1 MKVLAVVDIAL
12 RALAQNKLRS
22 ALTALGVIV
31 GVASVIAMIAISA
44 GAREAIDSEI
54 RSAGVNVIYV
64 SSGSS
69 NRGGFQSG
77 AGGVQTLTLEDAEA
91 MRTDVRGIA
100 RLSPVVRG
108 RVQVVAGAQNW
119 STSIEGGDDQYL
131 VIRSWPVVEGASYTY
146 RDVQVAEKVA
156 ILGQTVALTLFPDG
170 DAVGQVIRVRN
181 MPFRVV
187 GILAPKGQNQWGQD
201 QDDIIIAPYTTV
213 QKKLLGITY
222 INQVMVSAQSPE
234 QVEPVAIAITR
245 LMRERHRIS
254 NPDED
259 DFRVRT
265 IEELASTRTQL
276 ASTMTGLL
284 MSVAS
289 VSLIVGGIGIM
300 NIMLVS
306 VTERT
311 REIGIRL
318 AVGARTRDILR
329 QFLVEAVTLSL
340 LGGFIGVLL
349 GLVVSRSVAGL
360 LGWPTLVTLPAIGL
374 AFGFAAF
381 VGAFFGYYPARK
393 AARLNPIE
401 ALRYE

>member
-1 MKVLAVVDIAL
+1 VKVLAVVDIAL
-12 RALAQNKLRS
+12 RALFQNKLRS
-22 ALTALGVIV
+22 GLTALGVIV
-31 GVASVIAMIAISA
+31 GVASVITMIAIST
-44 GAREAIDSEI
+44 GAREAIDTEI
-54 RSAGVNVIYV
+54 RSAGVNVVYV

-69 NRGGFQSG
+69 NRGGFSSG
-77 AGGVQTLTLEDAEA
+77 AGGVQTLSLEDASAILEQ
-91 MRTDVRGIA
+91 VPGIA
-100 RLSPVVRG
+100 RYSPVVRG
-108 RVQVVAGAQNW
+108 RVQVVAGAFNW
-119 STSIEGGDDQYL
+119 STSIEGGNEQYL
-131 VIRSWPVVEGASYTY
+131 EIRSWPVVEGAAFGY
-146 RDVQVAEKVA
+146 RDVQVAEKVCV
-156 ILGQTVALTLFPDG
+156 LGQTVATTLFPDG
-170 DAVGQVIRVRN
+170 DAVGQLIRVKS

-187 GILAPKGQNQWGQD
+187 GVLLAKGQNQWGSD
-201 QDDIIIAPYTTV
+201 QDDIVIAPYTTV
-213 QKKLLGITY
+213 QKKLLGITH
-222 INQVMVSAQSPE
+222 IQQIMISAAAAEGVE
-234 QVEPVAIAITR
+234 QVAVAVTQLLR
-245 LMRERHRIS
+245 RRHRIPS
-254 NPDED
+254 PDED

-265 IEELASTRTQL
+265 IEELAATRTQL
-276 ASTMTGLL
+276 AGTMTGLL

-340 LGGFIGVLL
+340 LGGVAGVLL

-360 LGWPTLVTLPAIGL
+360 LGWPTLITASAIGI
-374 AFGFAAF
+374 AFGFAAL

-393 AARLNPIE
+393 AARLDPIE